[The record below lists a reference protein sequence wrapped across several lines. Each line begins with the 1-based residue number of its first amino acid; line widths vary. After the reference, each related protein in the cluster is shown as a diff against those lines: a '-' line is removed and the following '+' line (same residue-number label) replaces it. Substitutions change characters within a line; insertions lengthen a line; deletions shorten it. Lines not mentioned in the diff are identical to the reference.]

1 MKSVLISI
9 QPYYVFLII
18 AKAMGWS
25 IDKEKTIELR
35 TTRPKDKNWNNLV
48 EIYCSKNKKS
58 FNQIPKEYQPLM
70 QRFLGKVVGKWL
82 CNKIDSYV
90 AHEDNKDYWDLS
102 VKEWEDLKQKSCLTI
117 PQILEYSEHS
127 DNLYGWHI
135 TDLKI
140 YDKPKELSKFIKPF
154 KYDGDGLIC
163 GTEKELN
170 DIYEWD
176 CETLFND
183 KYPNFD
189 FENCKCEDCPKAK
202 VFYRLK
208 LAPQSWCYVESGV

>member
-18 AKAMGWS
+18 AKAMGWN

-35 TTRPKDKNWNNLV
+35 TTRPRDKNWNNLV

-70 QRFLGKVVGKWL
+70 QSFLGKVVGKWF

-102 VKEWEDLKQKSCLTI
+102 VKEWEDLKRKSCLTI

-140 YDKPKELSKFIKPF
+140 YDKPKELSEFYTRCNIPENKCKLC
-154 KYDGDGLIC
+154 DNC
-163 GTEKELN
+163 
-170 DIYEWD
+170 
-176 CETLFND
+176 
-183 KYPNFD
+183 FD
-189 FENCKCEDCPKAK
+189 REDSYGRHYAVK
-202 VFYRLK
+202 K
-208 LAPQSWCYVESGV
+208 LTHPPQSWCYVTTD

>member
-35 TTRPKDKNWNNLV
+35 TTRPRDKNWNNLV

-70 QRFLGKVVGKWL
+70 QSFLGKVVGKWF

-102 VKEWEDLKQKSCLTI
+102 VKEWEDLKRKSCLTI

-135 TDLKI
+135 SNLKI
-140 YDKPKELSKFIKPF
+140 YDKPKELSEF
-154 KYDGDGLIC
+154 KKENKCYKKGDLDNIGCWERCCFMQEQGWCDGRYSKMKI
-163 GTEKELN
+163 
-170 DIYEWD
+170 
-176 CETLFND
+176 
-183 KYPNFD
+183 P
-189 FENCKCEDCPKAK
+189 
-202 VFYRLK
+202 
-208 LAPQSWCYVESGV
+208 PQSWGYVESGV

>member
-9 QPYYVFLII
+9 QPYWVFLII
-18 AKAMGWS
+18 AKAMGWK

-35 TTRPKDKNWNNLV
+35 TTRPRDKNWNSWV

-58 FNQIPKEYQPLM
+58 FNQIPKEYQALM
-70 QRFLGKVVGKWL
+70 QRCLGKVVGKWF

-117 PQILEYSEHS
+117 PQILDYSEHS

-135 TDLKI
+135 SDLKI
-140 YDKPKELSKFIKPF
+140 YDKPKELSEFYSAKCDMPCENKKRGFNMDFCMAYENGSHFCKE
-154 KYDGDGLIC
+154 LIC
-163 GTEKELN
+163 EK
-170 DIYEWD
+170 
-176 CETLFND
+176 
-183 KYPNFD
+183 K
-189 FENCKCEDCPKAK
+189 
-202 VFYRLK
+202 RLSRP
-208 LAPQSWCYVESGV
+208 PQSWCYIESGV

>member
-35 TTRPKDKNWNNLV
+35 TTRPRDKNWNNLV

-90 AHEDNKDYWDLS
+90 AHEDSKDYWDLS

-135 TDLKI
+135 SDLKI
-140 YDKPKELSKFIKPF
+140 YNKPKELSEFKAICNKVKHYETESKDFFDHCLHCEYLTEKTSCLDSFECGKFITRP
-154 KYDGDGLIC
+154 
-163 GTEKELN
+163 
-170 DIYEWD
+170 
-176 CETLFND
+176 
-183 KYPNFD
+183 
-189 FENCKCEDCPKAK
+189 
-202 VFYRLK
+202 
-208 LAPQSWCYVESGV
+208 PQSWCYVEV

>member
-1 MKSVLISI
+1 MKYVLISI

-35 TTRPKDKNWNNLV
+35 TTCPRDKNWNNLV

-102 VKEWEDLKQKSCLTI
+102 VKEWEELKKKSCLTI
-117 PQILEYSEHS
+117 PQILDYSEHS

-140 YDKPKELSKFIKPF
+140 YDKPKELSEF
-154 KYDGDGLIC
+154 KKENKCYEQGDLDNMGCWECGGVIQEEGWCDGRCSKI
-163 GTEKELN
+163 TR
-170 DIYEWD
+170 
-176 CETLFND
+176 
-183 KYPNFD
+183 P
-189 FENCKCEDCPKAK
+189 
-202 VFYRLK
+202 
-208 LAPQSWCYVESGV
+208 PQSWCYVES

>member
-1 MKSVLISI
+1 METVLISVK
-9 QPYYVFLII
+9 PYYVFLII
-18 AKAMGWS
+18 AKAMGWN
-25 IDKEKTIELR
+25 IDNEKTIELR
-35 TTRPKDKNWNNLV
+35 TTRPRDKNWNNLV

-70 QRFLGKVVGKWL
+70 QSFLGKVVGKWF

-140 YDKPKELSKFIKPF
+140 YDKPKELSEFGNLCRKDCLRLGKGKSCEFLSM
-154 KYDGDGLIC
+154 DGTPCNRIIPI
-163 GTEKELN
+163 TR
-170 DIYEWD
+170 
-176 CETLFND
+176 
-183 KYPNFD
+183 P
-189 FENCKCEDCPKAK
+189 
-202 VFYRLK
+202 
-208 LAPQSWCYVESGV
+208 PQSWCYVESLGE

>member
-18 AKAMGWS
+18 AKAMGWK

-35 TTRPKDKNWNNLV
+35 TTRPRDKNWNSWV

-58 FNQIPKEYQPLM
+58 FNQIPKEYQALM
-70 QRFLGKVVGKWL
+70 QRCLGKVVGKWF

-117 PQILEYSEHS
+117 PQILDYSEHS

-135 TDLKI
+135 SDLKI
-140 YDKPKELSKFIKPF
+140 YDKPKELSEFYAKCNIPENKC
-154 KYDGDGLIC
+154 KLCDNCYDR
-163 GTEKELN
+163 
-170 DIYEWD
+170 
-176 CETLFND
+176 
-183 KYPNFD
+183 
-189 FENCKCEDCPKAK
+189 EDHFGRHYAVKKIISP
-202 VFYRLK
+202 
-208 LAPQSWCYVESGV
+208 PQSWCYVES

>member
-90 AHEDNKDYWDLS
+90 AHENNKDYWDLS

-135 TDLKI
+135 SDLKI
-140 YDKPKELSKFIKPF
+140 YDKPKELGEFKSACKTYDLGFNLEKCCECEKAMFDEVGAFCGCDRFITRPS
-154 KYDGDGLIC
+154 
-163 GTEKELN
+163 
-170 DIYEWD
+170 
-176 CETLFND
+176 
-183 KYPNFD
+183 
-189 FENCKCEDCPKAK
+189 
-202 VFYRLK
+202 
-208 LAPQSWCYVESGV
+208 QSWCYVEKGE